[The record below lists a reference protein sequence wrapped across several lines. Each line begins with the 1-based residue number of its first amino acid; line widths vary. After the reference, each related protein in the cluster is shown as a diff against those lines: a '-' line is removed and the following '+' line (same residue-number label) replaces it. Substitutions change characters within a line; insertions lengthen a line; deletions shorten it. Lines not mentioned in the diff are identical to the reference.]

1 VKETKMMTKL
11 YFLLFLISFNV
22 ILAKYSK
29 EDTKEDSKVS
39 ENDSKES
46 KESNEDRKFK
56 CPELFG

>member
-1 VKETKMMTKL
+1 MMTKL